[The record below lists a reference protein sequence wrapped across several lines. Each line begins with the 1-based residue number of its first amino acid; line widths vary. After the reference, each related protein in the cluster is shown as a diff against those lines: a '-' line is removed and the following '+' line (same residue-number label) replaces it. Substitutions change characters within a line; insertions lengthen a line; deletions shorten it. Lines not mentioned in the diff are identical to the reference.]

1 MTKETIA
8 DLYLDLESLKSLSP
22 KENETIHDYYRS
34 MISFASENMPNA
46 AQSFY
51 NTLYKAGYL
60 KSMKTEDRDD
70 KIKQING

>member
-1 MTKETIA
+1 MTKEAIA

-34 MISFASENMPNA
+34 MISFVYENMPNA
-46 AQSFY
+46 AQTYY
-51 NTLYKAGYL
+51 NTLHKGGYI
-60 KSMKTEDRDD
+60 KSMKTEDRDN